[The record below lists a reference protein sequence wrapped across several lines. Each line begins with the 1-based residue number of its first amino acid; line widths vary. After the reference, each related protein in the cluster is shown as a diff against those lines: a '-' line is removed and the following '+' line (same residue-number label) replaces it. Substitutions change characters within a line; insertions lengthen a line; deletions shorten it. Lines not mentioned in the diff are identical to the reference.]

1 MTLAADRLHEH
12 PAAQRAVDD
21 LIARVGKTLI
31 VGIPLGL
38 GKPVP
43 LVNALFHRA
52 KEDTSIH
59 LTIITA
65 LSLAIPRAGN
75 ELQRRFLE
83 PFVERE
89 FAGVPEPAYIHDQMK
104 GTLPENI
111 RVLEFYFRP
120 GAYLGA
126 PLAQQEYISSNY
138 THVVRDML
146 ARGANVVMQMVAEEE
161 GRYSL
166 SCNPDLTIDI
176 HDHMSKMD
184 RPTCFVGMVNRKLPF
199 MPNDA
204 EVDRDFFDILVD
216 EPVLEHPL
224 FAVPNA
230 LAAPADHAV
239 GAYAAAIVAD
249 RGSLQIGIGSLGDSV
264 AYMLGLRHTDNAT
277 FRQLAEAL
285 DIEARYPEMLARE
298 GGLETFREGHFAAS
312 EMFTWGL
319 MRLYQ
324 QGLLKREA
332 FEHEG
337 LQRLVNE
344 GRIDSRPTFQSLRAL
359 READVIG
366 DPLSDAD
373 VDFLHHFG
381 FIREKVRPE
390 SIEQVNAEDLGER
403 LRNGHVLHGGFILGS
418 RLFYEA
424 LRELPKEERERFNM
438 MPVAKVNNLFGEEA
452 LERLQ
457 RLNARFINVCMKVTL
472 AGAAVS
478 DGLEDGRVL
487 SGVGGQYNFV
497 SMAHELED
505 ARSILCLRAT
515 RDGSDGPESNIV
527 FNYGHITIP
536 RHLRDVVITEYGI
549 ADLRG
554 RTDAEVAAA
563 LISIADSRFQEQL
576 ADQARK
582 AGKLPRDWEVPPS
595 ARNNTP
601 AALQEKLQPFIDAGT
616 LPPFPLGTVFDETE
630 VKLARALTALKQ
642 ATSSRRGKLSLLR
655 PLLMPRRSESDDAA
669 LERMRL
675 ARPAGLRERLLQR
688 LVVHGLRLSES
699 RHRGR

>member
-1 MTLAADRLHEH
+1 MTMPVDKLHEH

-21 LIARVGKTLI
+21 LIARIGKTII

-52 KEDTSIH
+52 KQDAGIQ

-89 FAGVPEPAYIHDQMK
+89 FAGVPEPAYIKDQLD
-104 GTLPENI
+104 GSLPENI

-120 GAYLGA
+120 GAYLAA

-146 ARGANVVMQMVAEEE
+146 ARGANVVMQMVAEEG

-176 HDHMSKMD
+176 HRKMKAMD
-184 RPTCFVGMVNRKLPF
+184 RPTCFVGMVNRELPF

-204 EVDRDFFDILVD
+204 EVEQDFFDILVD
-216 EPVLEHPL
+216 EPELEHPL

-239 GAYAAAIVAD
+239 GAYAAAMVAD
-249 RGSLQIGIGSLGDSV
+249 RGSLQIGIGSLGDAV

-277 FRQLAEAL
+277 FRKLAEAL
-285 DIEARYPEMLARE
+285 DIEKRYPEMLARE
-298 GGLETFREGHFAAS
+298 GGLDTFREGHFAAS

-324 QGLLKREA
+324 QGLLKRET

-344 GRIDSRPTFQSLRAL
+344 GKVGSRPDFQSLRAL
-359 READVIG
+359 REAGVIG
-366 DPLSDAD
+366 ATLSDD
-373 VDFLHHFG
+373 DIDFLHHFG
-381 FIREKVRPE
+381 FIREAVRPE

-403 LRNGHVLHGGFILGS
+403 LRNGHILHGGFILGS

-424 LRELPKEERERFNM
+424 LRDLPDEERKRFNM
-438 MPVAKVNNLFGEEA
+438 MPVAKVNNLFGEEV

-457 RLNARFINVCMKVTL
+457 RLNARFINICMKVTL
-472 AGAAVS
+472 SGAAVS

-497 SMAHELED
+497 AMAHELDD

-563 LISIADSRFQEQL
+563 LISIADSRFQESL
-576 ADQARK
+576 VAKAKK
-582 AGKLPRDWEVPPS
+582 AGKLPKNWKVPAS

-601 AALQEKLQPFIDAGT
+601 AALQEKLQPFIEAGE
-616 LPPFPLGTVFDETE
+616 LPPFPLGTVFDATE
-630 VKLARALTALKQ
+630 VQLAMALTALKQ
-642 ATSSRRGKLSLLR
+642 ATASRRGKLSLLR
-655 PLLMPRRSESDDAA
+655 PMLVPNRRPGDDDA
-669 LERMRL
+669 LRRMSL
-675 ARPAGLRERLLQR
+675 ARPTGIRERLLQR
-688 LVVHGLRLSES
+688 LVIHGLRLAENQ
-699 RHRGR
+699 R